1 MSINLT
7 DELLAKTKKGKIS
20 SAKQVFL
27 EGDKENLQQI
37 GDKTHQ
43 LEDAIK
49 DITVS
54 GGASTATAVS
64 YSNSTSGMTAVTAQ
78 GAIDELAA
86 KNKTQDTTI
95 AAKAEKSDV
104 QASISELKAKETA
117 QDSEIA
123 KKANNSD
130 VTSKFTEE
138 SNRVNGELA
147 KKANSADV
155 TSQIQTEQTRVN
167 AELEKKL
174 QKDNNSDSSISDGS
188 EEFVVTDSTNKVA
201 LKVDNEGTKVKILN
215 ICDENGKIIKTITK
229 ELLDK
234 IEKNE
239 SDVSALQDTTSSL
252 DSTKLPKDTDS
263 DSSVS
268 DGSEEFVVTDS
279 TNKVA
284 LKVDKEGT
292 KVKILNICDENGKV
306 VKTITKELLDKIEK
320 NYSEKNSKFGN
331 TCLLQERKG
340 TYYEILKYS
349 VSGNLKASVDTN
361 IAKFNRSIRVECDGV
376 ESTDDT
382 TAVSRGIFT
391 MDFTENPIKVDETL
405 SFWYFIP
412 TKYWNPSQITGS
424 AEKKSIDVI
433 RICVYT
439 GDEKI
444 FEDNYTFS
452 QYAYNVGW
460 NLYKF
465 LNDSFVG
472 KSITKITFNF
482 VSFNNNPN
490 FQVWIGQFVSDQRI
504 TPILNFNMDND
515 MRGISYTCGFANWLL
530 ENEFPVDL
538 RINHLQETS
547 NEDPG
552 YTIVRKLYKKGLANS
567 MPYSGSARNLNLKE
581 AIEYL
586 LNDKENGRLT
596 SLYSSNSERDV
607 VAVGNSTNHI
617 DDTLLVAERLA
628 GYKIMRSTNAYCYTS
643 YMDKESCIMQTYG
656 IGAIP
661 KEEPENVDSLIT
673 KRIEDAKNIIDK
685 AIKYGLAINFFT
697 HQVCSKSQKG
707 ESDYNH
713 LGSYYEAV
721 TEILSYAK
729 EKEKQGKIRIMSMYN
744 ISKELQL

>member
-1 MSINLT
+1 M
-7 DELLAKTKKGKIS
+7 
-20 SAKQVFL
+20 
-27 EGDKENLQQI
+27 
-37 GDKTHQ
+37 
-43 LEDAIK
+43 
-49 DITVS
+49 
-54 GGASTATAVS
+54 
-64 YSNSTSGMTAVTAQ
+64 
-78 GAIDELAA
+78 
-86 KNKTQDTTI
+86 
-95 AAKAEKSDV
+95 
-104 QASISELKAKETA
+104 
-117 QDSEIA
+117 
-123 KKANNSD
+123 
-130 VTSKFTEE
+130 
-138 SNRVNGELA
+138 
-147 KKANSADV
+147 
-155 TSQIQTEQTRVN
+155 
-167 AELEKKL
+167 
-174 QKDNNSDSSISDGS
+174 
-188 EEFVVTDSTNKVA
+188 
-201 LKVDNEGTKVKILN
+201 
-215 ICDENGKIIKTITK
+215 
-229 ELLDK
+229 LDK
-234 IEKNE
+234 IEKN
-239 SDVSALQDTTSSL
+239 D
-252 DSTKLPKDTDS
+252 
-263 DSSVS
+263 
-268 DGSEEFVVTDS
+268 
-279 TNKVA
+279 
-284 LKVDKEGT
+284 
-292 KVKILNICDENGKV
+292 
-306 VKTITKELLDKIEK
+306 
-320 NYSEKNSKFGN
+320 SEKNSKFGN

-412 TKYWNPSQITGS
+412 TKYWKPSQITGS

-444 FEDNYTFS
+444 FEDNYAFS

-465 LNDSFVG
+465 LSDSFVG

-607 VAVGNSTNHI
+607 VAVGNSINHI

-628 GYKIMRSTNAYCYTS
+628 GYKIMRSSNAYCYTS

-661 KEEPENVDSLIT
+661 KEEPEDVDSLIT

>member
-1 MSINLT
+1 MTKIHDLRQ
-7 DELLAKTKKGKIS
+7 LAHTIKTETKVGGNTADRVG
-20 SAKQVFL
+20 SAFEGVADAL
-27 EGDKENLQQI
+27 EGTEQIAEMDKAVQEVQQQVDASKAQI
-37 GDKTHQ
+37 QSLVNALPVVQQTGD
-43 LEDAIK
+43 
-49 DITVS
+49 
-54 GGASTATAVS
+54 ST
-64 YSNSTSGMTAVTAQ
+64 TSVMSQKAVT
-78 GAIDELAA
+78 DNLSDLY
-86 KNKTQDTTI
+86 KNKLSKD
-95 AAKAEKSDV
+95 SD
-104 QASISELKAKETA
+104 SY
-117 QDSEIA
+117 
-123 KKANNSD
+123 
-130 VTSKFTEE
+130 
-138 SNRVNGELA
+138 
-147 KKANSADV
+147 
-155 TSQIQTEQTRVN
+155 
-167 AELEKKL
+167 
-174 QKDNNSDSSISDGS
+174 SSISDSS
-188 EEFVVTDSTNKVA
+188 EEFIIVDSKNEIG
-201 LKVDNEGTKVKILN
+201 LKVDNEGTKVRVLN
-215 ICDENGKIIKTITK
+215 ICDENGNVVKTITK

-239 SDVSALQDTTSSL
+239 S
-252 DSTKLPKDTDS
+252 
-263 DSSVS
+263 
-268 DGSEEFVVTDS
+268 E
-279 TNKVA
+279 
-284 LKVDKEGT
+284 
-292 KVKILNICDENGKV
+292 
-306 VKTITKELLDKIEK
+306 
-320 NYSEKNSKFGN
+320 NSKFGS

-349 VSGNLKASVDTN
+349 VSGNLKAYVDTN

-412 TKYWNPSQITGS
+412 TKYWRPSQITGL
-424 AEKKSIDVI
+424 AEKKSVDVI
-433 RICVYT
+433 RICAYT
-439 GDEKI
+439 GNEKI
-444 FEDNYTFS
+444 FEDNSAFS

-465 LNDSFVG
+465 LSDSFVG

-490 FQVWIGQFVSDQRI
+490 FQVWIGQFVADQRI

-515 MRGISYTCGFANWLL
+515 MRGISYTSGFANWLL

-552 YTIVRKLYKKGLANS
+552 YTIVRKLYKKGLANA
-567 MPYSGSARNLNLKE
+567 MPYSGSARNLNLKN

-628 GYKIMRSTNAYCYTS
+628 GYKIMRSTNAYWYTS

-656 IGAIP
+656 IGTI
-661 KEEPENVDSLIT
+661 PENEPTDVDSLIN
-673 KRIEDAKNIIDK
+673 KKIEAAKVIIDK

-697 HQVCSKSQKG
+697 HQVCSKNQKG
-707 ESDYNH
+707 ESDYNR

>member
-1 MSINLT
+1 MVS
-7 DELLAKTKKGKIS
+7 TKLNIGKIPIS
-20 SAKQVFL
+20 KGEYQEGTAYQRLNQVTMLGSTYQSKIDDNTSAPAQMGADGAV
-27 EGDKENLQQI
+27 ENINTDKWLCIAVGN
-37 GDKTHQ
+37 
-43 LEDAIK
+43 
-49 DITVS
+49 VS
-54 GGASTATAVS
+54 AAKKVV
-64 YSNSTSGMTAVTAQ
+64 YNNETSGLEAGNVQ
-78 GAIDELAA
+78 EAIDEVGSKLSDL
-86 KNKTQDTTI
+86 NN
-95 AAKAEKSDV
+95 EK
-104 QASISELKAKETA
+104 LP
-117 QDSEIA
+117 
-123 KKANNSD
+123 
-130 VTSKFTEE
+130 
-138 SNRVNGELA
+138 
-147 KKANSADV
+147 
-155 TSQIQTEQTRVN
+155 
-167 AELEKKL
+167 
-174 QKDNNSDSSISDGS
+174 KDNDSDSSISDGS
-188 EEFVVTDSTNKVA
+188 EEFVVTDSNNKVA
-201 LKVDNEGTKVKILN
+201 LKVDKEGTKVKILN
-215 ICDENGKIIKTITK
+215 ICDENGKVVKTITK
-229 ELLDK
+229 ETLDK
-234 IEKNE
+234 IESNE
-239 SDVSALQDTTSSL
+239 SGVSALQDTTSSL
-252 DSTKLPKDTDS
+252 DSTKLPKDNDS
-263 DSSVS
+263 DSSIS

-279 TNKVA
+279 NNKVA

-320 NYSEKNSKFGN
+320 NDSEKNSKVGN

-349 VSGNLKASVDTN
+349 VSGNLKVSVDTN

-424 AEKKSIDVI
+424 AEKKSVDVI
-433 RICVYT
+433 RICAYT

-444 FEDNYTFS
+444 FEDNYAFS

-465 LNDSFVG
+465 LSDSFTG
-472 KSITKITFNF
+472 KSITKITFDF

-490 FQVWIGQFVSDQRI
+490 FQVWIGQFVADQRI

-552 YTIVRKLYKKGLANS
+552 YTIVRKLYKKGLANA
-567 MPYSGSARNLNLKE
+567 MPYSGSARTLNLKE
-581 AIEYL
+581 SVEYL
-586 LNDKENGRLT
+586 LNDETNGRLT

-607 VAVGNSTNHI
+607 VAVGNSTNYI
-617 DDTLLVAERLA
+617 NDTLLVAERLA
-628 GYKIMRSTNAYCYTS
+628 GYKIMRSSNAYCYTS
-643 YMDKESCIMQTYG
+643 YIDKESCIMQTSG
-656 IGAIP
+656 IGSIP
-661 KEEPENVDSLIT
+661 KSEPTDVDSLIT
-673 KRIEDAKNIIDK
+673 EEIKAAKEIIDK

-707 ESDYNH
+707 ESDYND